1 MAAIAREVAIFSQR
15 RGAHLHPRLARLH
28 GLVDGAHDAV
38 DVGAAVVGRVA
49 VSARGAWPSVGIAD
63 IVEVDAVDVILL
75 RQFGTDGGQIGRH
88 ALVGGVEIARAI
100 QFSEAQSLGAQTA
113 AAERGPRSAGDR
125 GEPGVDLHA
134 PLVTL
139 LDGEAQRVVARGASL
154 LSREA
159 AVPRLQ
165 GRGIGG
171 GGTHAR
177 LEEHGVDIGLGVAV
191 EDLRELALL
200 ALDALLRRGVALGP
214 VEVGERRQ
222 PDGPYLA
229 LGQRLEVEGL
239 AAILRM
245 ASETGE
251 EGGKDRGR
259 GLA

>member
-1 MAAIAREVAIFSQR
+1 M
-15 RGAHLHPRLARLH
+15 
-28 GLVDGAHDAV
+28 
-38 DVGAAVVGRVA
+38 
-49 VSARGAWPSVGIAD
+49 
-63 IVEVDAVDVILL
+63 
-75 RQFGTDGGQIGRH
+75 
-88 ALVGGVEIARAI
+88 
-100 QFSEAQSLGAQTA
+100 
-113 AAERGPRSAGDR
+113 
-125 GEPGVDLHA
+125 DLHA

-139 LDGEAQRVVARGASL
+139 LDGEAQRVVARGAPF

-239 AAILRM
+239 AALLRM